1 MMMAEGIHSEPT
13 SIGPGLRRR
22 VLVCED
28 DPSIRMMLSA
38 LFRRRHF
45 DVVSACD
52 GAETIARLADPF
64 DVIILDL
71 MMPAK
76 SGYDVLDH
84 LQQTNPALLMRT
96 IVVTAH
102 AAVTRQ
108 PLQVPVAAVFVKP
121 FDIVEFMTAVT
132 RVAGDS
138 RSPAS

>member
-1 MMMAEGIHSEPT
+1 
-13 SIGPGLRRR
+13 
-22 VLVCED
+22 
-28 DPSIRMMLSA
+28 MLNA
-38 LFRRRHF
+38 LFRRTQF
-45 DVVSACD
+45 DVVSVCD
-52 GAETIARLADPF
+52 GAETITRLVDPF
-64 DVIILDL
+64 DAIILDL

-84 LQQTNPALLMRT
+84 LQQTNPALLKRT

-132 RVAGDS
+132 QVAGGS
-138 RSPAS
+138 

>member
-1 MMMAEGIHSEPT
+1 MTTTEGIHSERTGVSPE
-13 SIGPGLRRR
+13 LRPR

-28 DPSIRMMLSA
+28 DPSIRTMMTA
-38 LFRRRHF
+38 LLGRRQF
-45 DVVSACD
+45 EVVSACD
-52 GAETIARLADPF
+52 GAETIARVVEPF
-64 DVIILDL
+64 HVIILDL

-84 LQQTNPALLMRT
+84 LQKTNPALLERT

-121 FDIVEFMTAVT
+121 FDIIDFMDAVA
-132 RVAGDS
+132 RIAGDS
-138 RSPAS
+138 